1 MSRVARMEVFA
12 PNEIAT
18 VFVTNH
24 VVRRCFLMG
33 IDPITGKNFNHRKV
47 MIEGQL
53 KRLARGFGID
63 LLGYALLSNQ
73 IDLIMRSRPDIVATW
88 SDKEVARRWLLV
100 CPVRKNAEGIAED
113 PNDDEINKIRKN
125 KEKLAIIRLRLS
137 DVAWWMRVLCQFI
150 AVRANREDNEIG
162 KFWQSRF
169 REVRLLDDVAILA
182 CAAHVD
188 LNPVITGTVKTLDK
202 VTFTSV
208 HRRIR
213 ASAPAKTFSVKAARK
228 TAAKSARSADEAP
241 AVPLAADRFLAPIEL
256 GNKGKGK
263 PGMQVSR
270 DGFRCS
276 DKGFLSLT
284 QAEYLEILDWTARQI
299 GPGKVLTKPKSVP
312 AVVEQL
318 NQQLPSTAVW
328 CELVRDFHH
337 LFGAVAG
344 NPGSVDAM
352 RSLVNGY
359 RYRLSP
365 RARVLL
371 PATESPASELSV
383 TELSVKKPSA
393 KKSSVKKSS
402 AKKTSAK
409 K

>member
-1 MSRVARMEVFA
+1 VKVAR
-12 PNEIAT
+12 
-18 VFVTNH
+18 
-24 VVRRCFLMG
+24 
-33 IDPITGKNFNHRKV
+33 K
-47 MIEGQL
+47 
-53 KRLARGFGID
+53 
-63 LLGYALLSNQ
+63 
-73 IDLIMRSRPDIVATW
+73 
-88 SDKEVARRWLLV
+88 
-100 CPVRKNAEGIAED
+100 
-113 PNDDEINKIRKN
+113 
-125 KEKLAIIRLRLS
+125 
-137 DVAWWMRVLCQFI
+137 
-150 AVRANREDNEIG
+150 
-162 KFWQSRF
+162 
-169 REVRLLDDVAILA
+169 
-182 CAAHVD
+182 
-188 LNPVITGTVKTLDK
+188 
-202 VTFTSV
+202 
-208 HRRIR
+208 
-213 ASAPAKTFSVKAARK
+213 KAAK
-228 TAAKSARSADEAP
+228 PASSAAEAP

-276 DKGFLSLT
+276 DKGFLPLT

-328 CELVRDFHH
+328 CELVRDFHN

-371 PATESPASELSV
+371 PATESPATELSV
-383 TELSVKKPSA
+383 TELSVKKPSVRKSAA